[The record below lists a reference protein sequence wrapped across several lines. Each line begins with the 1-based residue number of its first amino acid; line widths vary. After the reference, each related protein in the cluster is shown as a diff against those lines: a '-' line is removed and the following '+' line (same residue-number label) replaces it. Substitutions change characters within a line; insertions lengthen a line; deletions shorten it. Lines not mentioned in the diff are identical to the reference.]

1 MTQQLRIRTKLAY
14 GMGDIYGGGATTL
27 ISMYYLYYLTDV
39 LQIQP
44 AVAGTAFLIS
54 KIWDAVTDPVMGIIS
69 DNTRTRFG
77 RRRPYFLAGIFLIFI
92 SFVLMWAPVRIQR
105 EGLRFL
111 YVLMTYLFFSTV
123 YTIVW
128 VPYNSIST
136 ELTSDYDERTRLA
149 KWRMIFSNISGIL
162 AGTLGKDLFVD
173 TLNKDDPA
181 RGFFLMAIVFGL
193 LFAVPY
199 IFTFLW
205 CREDPAFMEAEK
217 HPLGNL
223 KDFIRD
229 HFTEPLKLRPFRL
242 VVYMF
247 LFGFMAQ
254 DAVLALAVYFMTYYL
269 GITSMMTL
277 LVPVYVSMLLAI
289 PLVEFVANRKGKRET
304 YLISAGL
311 WLAAFTLV
319 PFMSPEMPLWLI
331 YLFGALFGAAAA
343 GIQVVVFA
351 MFPDIPDADDLFS
364 EQRRE
369 GLFSGIFSLLRKSG
383 GALVMF
389 FLGNSIGWAGYRPP
403 ITESIEGVLK
413 AVPQEQSPQFLQ
425 ALLLIFMIIPNLFIF
440 FAMLSCWHYPI
451 TRSVHDRLRDYLRN
465 RYGIR
470 SEELEREE
478 QDLKRILGGKV
489 YE

>member
-1 MTQQLRIRTKLAY
+1 MAQQLRLRTKLAY

-39 LQIQP
+39 LQINP
-44 AVAGTAFLIS
+44 ALAGTAFLIS

-77 RRRPYFLAGIFLIFI
+77 RRRPYFLAGIFLIFV
-92 SFVLMWAPVRIQR
+92 SFVLMWAPVQIQR

-111 YVLMTYLFFSTV
+111 YVLITYLFFSTV

-136 ELTSDYDERTRLA
+136 ELTSDYDERTRLS

-162 AGTLGKDLFVD
+162 AGTLGKDVFVD
-173 TLNKDDPA
+173 ALNKDDPA
-181 RGFFLMAIVFGL
+181 RGFFLMAIAFGL
-193 LFAVPY
+193 LFSVPY

-205 CREDPAFMEAEK
+205 CKEDPAFMEAEK
-217 HPLGNL
+217 HSPGNL
-223 KDFIRD
+223 KDFVRD
-229 HFTEPLKLRPFRL
+229 HFTEPLKLRPFRM

-269 GITSMMTL
+269 GLTSMMTL

-289 PLVEFVANRKGKRET
+289 PLVEFIANRNGKRET
-304 YLISAGL
+304 YLLAAGL
-311 WLAAFTLV
+311 WIAAFILV
-319 PFMSPEMPLWLI
+319 PFMSTDMPLWLI
-331 YLFGALFGAAAA
+331 YLFGAMFGSAAA

-364 EQRRE
+364 NQRRE

-389 FLGNSIGWAGYRPP
+389 LLGNSIGWAGYTSPVNE
-403 ITESIEGVLK
+403 TVEGVLK
-413 AVPQEQSPQFLQ
+413 AVPQEQSPGFLR
-425 ALLLIFMIIPNLFIF
+425 ALLLMFMIIPNLFIA

-451 TRSVHDRLRDYLRN
+451 TRQVHRRLRDYLEARN
-465 RYGIR
+465 SGTGMNLEEEKR
-470 SEELEREE
+470 ELE
-478 QDLKRILGGKV
+478 KILEGRV
-489 YE
+489 HD